1 MYKQAYPVY
10 IHTYIH
16 TYLVVAVYQGE
27 RIRYTTVCMYTV
39 GVNVV
44 CVYFIIYD
52 DYLYSISIFIIY
64 IQNVAILV
72 HKVTISTL

>member
-1 MYKQAYPVY
+1 MYIKRSCIKLGMYPERVY
-10 IHTYIH
+10 HC
-16 TYLVVAVYQGE
+16 
-27 RIRYTTVCMYTV
+27 VCKCSI
-39 GVNVV
+39 